1 MKPWRKQSRCIP
13 PKANAEFVCAM
24 EDMLEVFHREFD
36 DETVLVW
43 MDETSKQQTT
53 ETRTRRTPGS
63 FAGQS
68 NS

>member
-1 MKPWRKQSRCIP
+1 
-13 PKANAEFVCAM
+13 M